1 MRHRALTTAGLCAA
15 VVLGAVGLAPTAS
28 AGTPAG
34 TSAGTAEKAPGGA
47 RPAVEGPD
55 FNGDGRPDLA
65 VGAHTATVDGV
76 KRAGAVTVAYGS
88 AHGLTYDTAH
98 ILGQGTPGVPG
109 EPVPDARW
117 RAVSDY
123 GDLDGDGYDDLV
135 LHWLQKNMVL
145 WGSKDGI
152 TGAGTAL
159 PPGDYRADS
168 PKLLGG
174 GAGVGDVN
182 GDGVD
187 DFVSRGNNGLS
198 YGVSVLLGPLNRE
211 TGKPA
216 GVWHRDSAKA
226 DELVIG
232 TVYVGDLT
240 GDGID
245 DVVASGG
252 VVLGNGKPGG
262 VVLKGSKDGLVK
274 GDPFTGP
281 RKLGTELPSAFGDL
295 NKDGYQDLVTG
306 HPDRNQVYVT
316 YGGPNGTGTTLK
328 SRSYSQAS
336 AGVPGVDEAGDNFGS
351 AVAVGDT
358 DADGYAD
365 LVVGASYE
373 TGSDPVATAKA
384 GAVTVLRGGP
394 SGITTEGA
402 RTLTQNS
409 KGVPST
415 SEADDH
421 FGAAVAVTGAGGRP
435 EVLVGGNGEDGFKGR
450 VWRLPTGPGGVTG
463 TGSTS
468 FRLDTLGGPAGGGN
482 FGYRMVG

>member
-1 MRHRALTTAGLCAA
+1 MRHRALTAAGLCAA
-15 VVLGAVGLAPTAS
+15 VVLGAVGLAPVAS
-28 AGTPAG
+28 ADAP
-34 TSAGTAEKAPGGA
+34 EKAPGGA

-55 FNGDGRPDLA
+55 FNGDGFPDLA

-88 AHGLTYDTAH
+88 AHGLTYDTAQV
-98 ILGQGTPGVPG
+98 LGQGSPGVPG

-117 RAVSDY
+117 REVSDY

-135 LHWLQKNMVL
+135 VHWLQKNTVL
-145 WGSKDGI
+145 WGSEDGI

-187 DFVSRGNNGLS
+187 DFVSRGHNGLS

-216 GVWHRDSAKA
+216 GIWHRDSAKA
-226 DELVIG
+226 DKLVIG

-252 VVLGNGKPGG
+252 VVLGSGKPGG

-274 GDPFTGP
+274 GSAFKAPY
-281 RKLGTELPSAFGDL
+281 RHGTVLPSAFGDL

-306 HPDRNQVYVT
+306 HPDQNKVYVT
-316 YGGPNGTGTTLK
+316 YGGPDGTSATLK

-336 AGVPGVDEAGDNFGS
+336 AGVPGVDEAGDKFGS

-450 VWRLPTGPGGVTG
+450 VWRLPTGADGVTG

-468 FRLDTLGGPAGGGN
+468 FRLDALGGPAGGGN